1 MLRVVNVF
9 LVLLT
14 AAATCL
20 LYGFKHQVGVQ
31 KTRLA
36 ELHAAIDQERETI
49 AVLRAEWSHLNDPKR
64 LERLAR
70 RHLSLRPASA
80 RHGQGETDG
89 DDGHRGRPGQV
100 GVRSVW
106 ARSQAASPV
115 ERARRWGCSG

>member
-31 KTRLA
+31 KARLA
-36 ELHAAIDQERETI
+36 ELHAAIDEERETI
-49 AVLRAEWSHLNDPKR
+49 AVLRAEWSHLNDPRR

-80 RHGQGETDG
+80 RQIVSAEDAAGGKLRKVLDARFG
-89 DDGHRGRPGQV
+89 KSDRSRPHHQNAV
-100 GVRSVW
+100 
-106 ARSQAASPV
+106 ATY
-115 ERARRWGCSG
+115 